1 MSRLLLGA
9 LAACALAACSGPSGV
24 VSTPAPA
31 PVTPPAQPAHDVP
44 PVPSPAPPHAAPAAA
59 APGRGGMPDVHA
71 ELAKYTTVR
80 LTTNLAA
87 LTPNERRMIPLLIDA
102 GREMDPIYWA
112 QAYGSRD
119 SLLNSISDADVRR
132 YADIN
137 YGPWDRL
144 EGNAPFIAGVGA
156 KPDGANLYPRDM
168 TKAEFESATAAGGAR
183 ADSLKSLYTLV
194 RRDAQ
199 GRLVAVP
206 YHVAWAANL
215 QRAAAKLRAA
225 SVLAEDPGLKRYLEL
240 RAQALVTDDFQP
252 SDLAWMD
259 MKNNG
264 LDVVI
269 GPIETYEDALFGYK
283 AANEAYVLVK
293 DRDWSRRLAHY
304 VTLLP
309 ALQRGIPVADELKR
323 ETPGSDSDLNAY
335 DVVFYAGQAN
345 AGAKTI
351 AINLPN
357 DEQVQLRKG
366 TRRLQLKNAMRA
378 KFDAIMLPIGRELVV
393 PDQVGNITFDA
404 FFENTMFH
412 EVAHGLGIKNTI
424 NGRGTVRESLKE
436 RAGGLEEEKADVL
449 GLYMVTQLNKQG
461 ELGHEELLNNYVTFL
476 AGLFRSVRFG
486 ASDAHGV
493 ANMATFNFMAERGA
507 FSRDPATGKYRVD
520 FAKMQDAV
528 NALSERIL
536 RLQGTG
542 DYAGV
547 GQFMAGYGVIRPE
560 LRGDLGRLSR
570 LGIPVDIV
578 FDQGMS
584 VLEGGSPTSH

>member
-9 LAACALAACSGPSGV
+9 LAAAALAACSGPSGV

-31 PVTPPAQPAHDVP
+31 AATPPALPAPDAP
-44 PVPSPAPPHAAPAAA
+44 ASAPAPVPAPAAPAAA
-59 APGRGGMPDVHA
+59 PAAMPDVRA

-80 LTTNLAA
+80 LTANLAA
-87 LTPNERRMIPLLIDA
+87 LTPAERRMIPLLIDA
-102 GREMDPIYWA
+102 AREMDTVYWA

-119 SLLNSISDADVRR
+119 SLLASVSDPDARR
-132 YADIN
+132 FVEIN

-144 EGNAPFIAGVGA
+144 EGNAPFLPGVGP
-156 KPDGANLYPRDM
+156 KPEGANLYPRDM
-168 TKAEFESATAAGGAR
+168 TKDEFERAVAGGGAR

-206 YHVAWAANL
+206 YHVAWAAPL
-215 QRAAAKLRAA
+215 QRAAGKLREAA
-225 SVLAEDPGLKRYLEL
+225 ALAEDPGLRRYLEL
-240 RAQALVTDDFQP
+240 RAQALLSDDFQP

-259 MKNNG
+259 MKNNT

-269 GPIETYEDALFGYK
+269 GPIETYEDALYGYK
-283 AANEAYVLVK
+283 AANEGYVLVK

-304 VTLLP
+304 VQLLP
-309 ALQRGIPVADELKR
+309 ALQRGIPVAEELKR

-335 DVVFYAGQAN
+335 DVVFYSGQAN

-357 DEQVQLRKG
+357 DEQVQLQKG

-393 PDQVGNITFDA
+393 PDQVANITFDA

-424 NGRGTVRESLKE
+424 NGRGTVRQALKE

-449 GLYMVTQLNKQG
+449 GLYLVSQLNRQG
-461 ELGHEELLNNYVTFL
+461 ELGRENLLNNYVTFL

-493 ANMATFNFMAERGA
+493 ANMATFNFFAERGA
-507 FSRDPATGKYRVD
+507 FTRDPATGRYRVD

-547 GQFMAGYGVIRPE
+547 GQFMSGYGVIRPE

-578 FDQGMS
+578 FEQGMS
-584 VLEGGSPTSH
+584 VLQPGGR

>member
-9 LAACALAACSGPSGV
+9 LAAAALAACSGPSGV

-31 PVTPPAQPAHDVP
+31 PATPPAQPAPDAA
-44 PVPSPAPPHAAPAAA
+44 PAPVAAVSAAPAAA
-59 APGRGGMPDVHA
+59 ALPDVRA

-80 LTTNLAA
+80 LTTNLQS
-87 LTPNERRMIPLLIDA
+87 LTPAERRMIPLLIDA
-102 GREMDPIYWA
+102 AREMDTVYWG

-119 SLLNSISDADVRR
+119 SLLASIGDPDARR
-132 YADIN
+132 YAEIN

-144 EGNAPFIAGVGA
+144 EGNAPFLSGVAA
-156 KPDGANLYPRDM
+156 KPEGANLYPRDV
-168 TKAEFESATAAGGAR
+168 TKEEFERAVAAGGAR

-206 YHVAWAANL
+206 YHVAWAAPL
-215 QRAAAKLRAA
+215 QRAAARLRAA
-225 SVLAEDPGLKRYLEL
+225 AALAEDPGLKRYLEL

-259 MKNNG
+259 MKNNT

-269 GPIETYEDALFGYK
+269 GPIETYEDALYGYK

-293 DRDWSRRLAHY
+293 DREWSRRLAHY
-304 VTLLP
+304 VQLLP
-309 ALQRGIPVADELKR
+309 ALQRGIPVAEELKR

-335 DVVFYAGQAN
+335 DAVFYAGQAN

-357 DEQVQLRKG
+357 DEEVQLQKG

-393 PDQVGNITFDA
+393 PDQVPNLTFDA

-424 NGRGTVRESLKE
+424 NGHGTVREALKE

-449 GLYMVTQLNKQG
+449 GLYMVTQLNRQG
-461 ELGHEELLNNYVTFL
+461 ELGRENLLNNYVTFL

-493 ANMATFNFMAERGA
+493 ANMATFNFFAERGA
-507 FSRDPATGKYRVD
+507 FSRDPATGRYRVD
-520 FAKMQDAV
+520 FARMQAAV

-547 GQFMAGYGVIRPE
+547 GQFMSGYGVIRPE

-578 FDQGMS
+578 FEQGWS
-584 VLEGGSPTSH
+584 VLQQGAR